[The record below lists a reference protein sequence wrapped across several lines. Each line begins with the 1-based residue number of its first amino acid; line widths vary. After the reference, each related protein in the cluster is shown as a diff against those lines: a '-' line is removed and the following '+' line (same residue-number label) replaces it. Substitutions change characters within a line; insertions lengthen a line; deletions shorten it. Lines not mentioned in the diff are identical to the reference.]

1 MNKQNIISWIALALS
16 IIACIITWARIDIY
30 FTNDTFVGI
39 MASFIGVCATILV
52 GVQIY
57 NSIDTKNT
65 INKLEESFC
74 SKIKEIDTD
83 YNNRVKQLNT
93 IINKLQYELENIKK
107 DKKSN
112 ELKMQS
118 YIYRTH
124 GISLIEFQPLTAFE
138 YLYKSLELALQN
150 DDIQDT
156 TKTIQDFEAI
166 TKRISK
172 KELTPTNTSHT
183 ILMKDMHP
191 SKLENYKLYPL
202 IKQKYTE
209 IYNIRKKMTEGMT
222 IKEA

>member
-1 MNKQNIISWIALALS
+1 
-16 IIACIITWARIDIY
+16 
-30 FTNDTFVGI
+30 

-74 SKIKEIDTD
+74 SKIKEIDID

-191 SKLENYKLYPL
+191 SKLEKYKLYPL

-222 IKEA
+222 VKEA